1 MPAAA
6 EISPM
11 RVLVPIDGS
20 AQSNA
25 ALEYAVDTFAPDEL
39 VLLHVIDPVEAGYSA
54 AATMPGYSEEW
65 YENRKEE
72 AETLFEEA
80 TASLDGIDTTTVT
93 EVGRPS
99 RAIVSYVEEHDVDHV
114 VMGSHGRSGMTRILL
129 GSVAESV
136 VRRSPIPVTIVR

>member
-1 MPAAA
+1 MN
-6 EISPM
+6 
-11 RVLVPIDGS
+11 VLVPIDGS
-20 AQSNA
+20 AQSKRA
-25 ALEYAVDTFAPDEL
+25 VEYAAETLEPDT
-39 VLLHVIDPVEAGYSA
+39 VTLLHVIDPVEAGYSA

-65 YENRKEE
+65 YENRKDE
-72 AETLFEEA
+72 AHSLFEDAEA
-80 TASLDGIDTTTVT
+80 QLEGFDVETVI

-99 RAIVSYVEEHDVDHV
+99 RTIVSHVEENDVDHV

>member
-1 MPAAA
+1 MK
-6 EISPM
+6 
-11 RVLVPIDGS
+11 VLLPVDGS
-20 AQSNA
+20 AQS
-25 ALEYAVDTFAPDEL
+25 ERAVEHVAETLAPETV

-65 YENRKEE
+65 YENRKAE
-72 AETLFEEA
+72 AATLFEEA
-80 TASLDGIDTTTVT
+80 TAALGDREIETVT

-99 RAIVSYVEEHDVDHV
+99 RTIISYVEDNDVDQV

-136 VRRSPIPVTIVR
+136 VRRSPVPVTIVR

>member
-1 MPAAA
+1 
-6 EISPM
+6 M

-20 AQSNA
+20 EQSTA
-25 ALEYAVDTFAPDEL
+25 ALECAAETFDPDEL
-39 VLLHVIDPVEAGYSA
+39 LLLHVIDPVEAGYSA

-65 YENRKEE
+65 YENRKAE
-72 AETLFEEA
+72 AESLFADA
-80 TASLDGIDTTTVT
+80 TDRLGDRAVTTEI

-99 RAIVSYVEEHDVDHV
+99 RTIVSYVEENDVDHV

>member
-1 MPAAA
+1 MKL
-6 EISPM
+6 
-11 RVLVPIDGS
+11 LVPIDGS
-20 AQSNA
+20 EQSARAVGYA
-25 ALEYAVDTFAPDEL
+25 AENLDPEVV

-72 AETLFEEA
+72 AQSLFADAEER
-80 TASLDGIDTTTVT
+80 LDGQRVETVT
-93 EVGRPS
+93 EVGRPA
-99 RAIVSYVEEHDVDHV
+99 RTIVAYVEENDVDHV
-114 VMGSHGRSGMTRILL
+114 VMGSHGRSGVTRILL

>member
-1 MPAAA
+1 MN
-6 EISPM
+6 
-11 RVLVPIDGS
+11 VLVPIDGS
-20 AQSNA
+20 AQSKRA
-25 ALEYAVDTFAPDEL
+25 IEYTAETLEPDAVT
-39 VLLHVIDPVEAGYSA
+39 LLHVIDPVEAGYSA

-72 AETLFEEA
+72 AASLFEDAEA
-80 TASLDGIDTTTVT
+80 PLAEYEVETAI

-99 RAIVSYVEEHDVDHV
+99 RTIVSYVEDNDVDHV
-114 VMGSHGRSGMTRILL
+114 VMGSHGRSGVTRILL

>member
-1 MPAAA
+1 
-6 EISPM
+6 M

-80 TASLDGIDTTTVT
+80 TARLEGIDTTTVT

>member
-1 MPAAA
+1 MN
-6 EISPM
+6 
-11 RVLVPIDGS
+11 VLVPIDGS
-20 AQSNA
+20 AQSERA
-25 ALEYAVDTFAPDEL
+25 VEYVADTLEPETIT
-39 VLLHVIDPVEAGYSA
+39 LLHVIDPVEAGYSA

-65 YENRKEE
+65 YENRKDEANSLFEDAE
-72 AETLFEEA
+72 AELEGFDVE
-80 TASLDGIDTTTVT
+80 TVI

-99 RAIVSYVEEHDVDHV
+99 RAIVSYVEDNEIDHV

>member
-1 MPAAA
+1 MPAAT
-6 EISPM
+6 EFSPM
-11 RVLVPIDGS
+11 NVLVPIDGS
-20 AQSNA
+20 AQSKRA
-25 ALEYAVDTFAPDEL
+25 VEYAAETLEPDT
-39 VLLHVIDPVEAGYSA
+39 VTLLHVIDPVEAGYSA

-65 YENRKEE
+65 YENRKDEAHSLFEDAE
-72 AETLFEEA
+72 AELEGFDVE
-80 TASLDGIDTTTVT
+80 TVI

-99 RAIVSYVEEHDVDHV
+99 RTIINYVEEHDVGHV

>member
-1 MPAAA
+1 
-6 EISPM
+6 M
-11 RVLVPIDGS
+11 RVLIPIDGS
-20 AQSNA
+20 EQSTA
-25 ALEYAVDTFAPDEL
+25 ALEYAAETFDSDEF

-65 YENRKEE
+65 YENQKEE

-80 TASLDGIDTTTVT
+80 RDRLPNQEVRTEI

-99 RAIVSYVEEHDVDHV
+99 RTIVSYVEDHDVDHV
-114 VMGSHGRSGMTRILL
+114 VMGSHGRSGVTRILL

>member
-1 MPAAA
+1 
-6 EISPM
+6 M

-20 AQSNA
+20 EQSTT
-25 ALEYAVDTFAPDEL
+25 ALEYAAETFDPDEL
-39 VLLHVIDPVEAGYSA
+39 LLLHVIDPVEAGYSA

-65 YENRKEE
+65 YENRKAE
-72 AETLFEEA
+72 AETLFADA
-80 TASLDGIDTTTVT
+80 TDRLGDRAVRTEI

-99 RAIVSYVEEHDVDHV
+99 RTIVSYVEQNDVDHV

>member
-1 MPAAA
+1 MPGAA

-11 RVLVPIDGS
+11 KVLVPIDGS
-20 AQSNA
+20 AQSKH
-25 ALEYAVDTFAPDEL
+25 AVDHAADTLDPEEI
-39 VLLHVIDPVEAGYSA
+39 VLLNVIDPVEAGYSA

-65 YENRKEE
+65 YENRKAE
-72 AETLFEEA
+72 AESLFEDAKSRLE
-80 TASLDGIDTTTVT
+80 GRTVET
-93 EVGRPS
+93 VMEVGRPS
-99 RAIVSYVEEHDVDHV
+99 RTIVTYIEDHDVDHV

>member
-1 MPAAA
+1 MK
-6 EISPM
+6 
-11 RVLVPIDGS
+11 VLIPIDGS
-20 AQSNA
+20 AQSDR
-25 ALEYAVDTFAPDEL
+25 AVEHVAETLDPDEV
-39 VLLHVIDPVEAGYSA
+39 VLLNVIDPVEAGYSA

-72 AETLFEEA
+72 AKSLFSEA
-80 TASLDGIDTTTVT
+80 KTHLEGQGVTTTT

-99 RAIVSYVEEHDVDHV
+99 RTIVSYVEDHDIDHV
-114 VMGSHGRSGMTRILL
+114 VMGSHGRSGVTRILL

>member
-1 MPAAA
+1 
-6 EISPM
+6 M

-25 ALEYAVDTFAPDEL
+25 ALEYAIDTFAPDDL

-80 TASLDGIDTTTVT
+80 TASFEGIDTTTVT

>member
-1 MPAAA
+1 MKA
-6 EISPM
+6 
-11 RVLVPIDGS
+11 LVPIDGS
-20 AQSNA
+20 AQSTTAVQYA
-25 ALEYAVDTFAPDEL
+25 AETLDPEEI

-72 AETLFEEA
+72 AKSLFSEA
-80 TASLDGIDTTTVT
+80 KTHLEGQTVTKTT

-99 RAIVSYVEEHDVDHV
+99 RTIVTYVEENDIDHV
-114 VMGSHGRSGMTRILL
+114 VMGSHGRSGVTRILL
-129 GSVAESV
+129 GSVAEAV

>member
-1 MPAAA
+1 
-6 EISPM
+6 M